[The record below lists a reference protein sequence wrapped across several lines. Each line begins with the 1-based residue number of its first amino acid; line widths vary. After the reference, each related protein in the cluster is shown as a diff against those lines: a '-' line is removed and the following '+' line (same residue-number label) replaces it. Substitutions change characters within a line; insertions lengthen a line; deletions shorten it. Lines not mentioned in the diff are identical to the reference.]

1 MKHIA
6 LFVMSILLKKAK
18 REKIGKELII
28 QQAYDGMIDSYE
40 TTILFIKAN
49 IKGTKGT
56 NINCRFFRVILLI
69 SVVFCQK
76 KRA

>member
-49 IKGTKGT
+49 IKGTYQTKSEKSYSAIDW
-56 NINCRFFRVILLI
+56 NEMN
-69 SVVFCQK
+69 
-76 KRA
+76 

>member
-49 IKGTKGT
+49 IKGTYHKLSLKK
-56 NINCRFFRVILLI
+56 VIQQLTGM
-69 SVVFCQK
+69 K
-76 KRA
+76 

>member
-18 REKIGKELII
+18 RKIGKELII

-40 TTILFIKAN
+40 TTILFIKTN

-56 NINCRFFRVILLI
+56 KGTYQTKSEKSYSAIDWNEMN
-69 SVVFCQK
+69 
-76 KRA
+76 

>member
-18 REKIGKELII
+18 IEKISKDPII

-40 TTILFIKAN
+40 TTIMFIKAN
-49 IKGTKGT
+49 IKGTSKT
-56 NINCRFFRVILLI
+56 TSEKSYSAIDWNELN
-69 SVVFCQK
+69 
-76 KRA
+76 

>member
-28 QQAYDGMIDSYE
+28 QRAYDGMIDSYE
-40 TTILFIKAN
+40 ITIMFIKAN
-49 IKGTKGT
+49 IKGTSQTKSEKSYSAIDW
-56 NINCRFFRVILLI
+56 NELN
-69 SVVFCQK
+69 
-76 KRA
+76 

>member
-56 NINCRFFRVILLI
+56 KGTYQTKSEKSYSAIDWNEMN
-69 SVVFCQK
+69 
-76 KRA
+76 

>member
-56 NINCRFFRVILLI
+56 SQTTSEKSYSAIDWNEMN
-69 SVVFCQK
+69 
-76 KRA
+76 

>member
-18 REKIGKELII
+18 IEKISKDPII

-56 NINCRFFRVILLI
+56 YQTKSEKSYSAIDWNEMN
-69 SVVFCQK
+69 
-76 KRA
+76 